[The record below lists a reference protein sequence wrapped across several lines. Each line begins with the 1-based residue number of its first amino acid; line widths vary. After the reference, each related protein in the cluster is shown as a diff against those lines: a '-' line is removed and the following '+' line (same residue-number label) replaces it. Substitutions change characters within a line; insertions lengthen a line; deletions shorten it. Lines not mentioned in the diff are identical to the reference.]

1 MPSLVHIT
9 PEPNAAR
16 IRRNGIGPSRA
27 WHAVDGCDRF
37 VWAFPVL
44 ESYTISHQW
53 SRELKRLGA
62 RTLAAVTFRV
72 PDAEL
77 VFARHYR
84 ETPTPFSAA
93 AAVGHIRAAPSPLGY
108 EILLPRRVRPSEIIR
123 IRVLAKPVGWRYW
136 PEAKTEDR
144 WPCEC
149 PMCAPRGEVKARR
162 YRARLPELQKR
173 WEDKRR
179 K

>member
-1 MPSLVHIT
+1 MPSLVHIA
-9 PEPNAAR
+9 PEPVASR
-16 IRRNGIGPSRA
+16 IRRTGIGPSRLRQ
-27 WHAVDGCDRF
+27 AVEGYDRF

-62 RTLAAVTFRV
+62 HTLAAVTFRI
-72 PDAEL
+72 PDAEM

-84 ETPTPFSAA
+84 ETPKPFSAA
-93 AAVGHIRAAPSPLGY
+93 AAVGYIRAAPSPLGY
-108 EILLPRRVRPSEIIR
+108 EILLPRRIRPSEITS
-123 IRVLAKPVGWRYW
+123 IRVLAKAIGWRYW
-136 PEAKTEDR
+136 PEAKSQDR

-162 YRARLPELQKR
+162 YRARLPKMQKR
-173 WEDKRR
+173 WEDKHP